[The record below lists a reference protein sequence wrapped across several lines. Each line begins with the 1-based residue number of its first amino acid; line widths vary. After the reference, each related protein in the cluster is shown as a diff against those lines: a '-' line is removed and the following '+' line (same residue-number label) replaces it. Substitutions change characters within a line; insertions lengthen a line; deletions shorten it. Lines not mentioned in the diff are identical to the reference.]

1 MTMTNRSTVV
11 GVFPDR
17 SHAEHAIDELHRL
30 GISDSQIGFVLRGEK
45 GPEGKATP
53 ETKQEEAGHGAAVG
67 AAGGG
72 VAGGILAAGASLL
85 IPGVGPAIAGGV
97 LAATLGGLAI
107 GAAAGGITGALV
119 NLGIP
124 EKEAQHYQSQFE
136 AGHPVVT
143 VDAPN
148 LREEVLQVFHRHN
161 AYDIHTQAGLPY
173 GSTPQAGP
181 PPPTI

>member
-1 MTMTNRSTVV
+1 MTMTNRSTIV

-17 SHAEHAIDELHRL
+17 LQAESAVDELRRF
-30 GISDSQIGFVLRGEK
+30 GISDSQIGFILRDEK
-45 GPEGKATP
+45 G
-53 ETKQEEAGHGAAVG
+53 TKGEAKQDEAGHGAAVG

-72 VAGGILAAGASLL
+72 IAGGLLAAGASLL

-119 NLGIP
+119 NMGIP
-124 EKEAQHYQSQFE
+124 EKEAQYYQSQFE
-136 AGHPVVT
+136 AGHPLVT

-148 LREEVLQVFHRHN
+148 QREEVLEAFRRHN
-161 AYDIHTQAGLPY
+161 AYEVHTQSGLPY
-173 GSTPQAGP
+173 GTTPQAGP
-181 PPPTI
+181 PPM